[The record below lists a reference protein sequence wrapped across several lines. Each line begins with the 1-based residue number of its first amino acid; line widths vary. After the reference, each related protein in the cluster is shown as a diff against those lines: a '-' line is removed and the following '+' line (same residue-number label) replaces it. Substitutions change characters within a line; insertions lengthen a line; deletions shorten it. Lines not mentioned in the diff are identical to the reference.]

1 MKKVLIVDDEES
13 LRHMLSVL
21 LKAEGYEVNVAE
33 GAKKALEALD
43 GGDDPDFIL
52 SDIKMPGMNGL
63 EFLNALRERRIER
76 TVIMMSAYG
85 TMDMALEC
93 MKLGAYDYVS
103 KPFKT
108 DEIILTIK
116 KAEERERLK
125 KENSRLR
132 EERLGE
138 YDFKNIVTEDE
149 KMLEV
154 LSLVK
159 KVADYPASV
168 LVTGESGTGKELV
181 ARAIHYGG
189 ARALKPFV
197 AVNCGAIPAP
207 LIESELFGH
216 VKGAF
221 TDAHR
226 TRAGLFQEADG
237 GTIFLDE
244 VGDLPMELQVK
255 LLRAL
260 QEGEIRR
267 VGDTK
272 PVKIDTRVVAATI
285 KDLKEE
291 IKKNRFREDLYY
303 RLDVIEIKMP
313 PLRVRTGDIPA
324 LAAHFVEKFARK
336 FGKSVKGLSPGALVA
351 LKNYPW
357 PGNVRELE
365 NAIERAMILEDGQTI
380 GKESLPITAGEAAG
394 FKTLLPDDML
404 SIKKAHEVVEKEL
417 IKKALQK
424 TNNNRTR
431 AAVLL
436 DLSHRALLYKIK
448 NYKLE

>member
-21 LKAEGYEVNVAE
+21 LRAEGYEVRAAAD
-33 GAKKALEALD
+33 AKKALDALD
-43 GGDDPDFIL
+43 GGEDPDFIL

-63 EFLNALRERRIER
+63 EFLNALRERRIES

-85 TMDMALEC
+85 TMDIAVEC

-108 DEIILTIK
+108 DEIILTIR
-116 KAEERERLK
+116 KAEEREALR
-125 KENSRLR
+125 KENSRLK
-132 EERLGE
+132 EERRGE
-138 YDFKNIVTEDE
+138 YDFKHIVTGDE
-149 KMLEV
+149 EMLEI
-154 LSLVK
+154 LNLVK

-168 LVTGESGTGKELV
+168 LITGESGTGKELV

-189 ARALKPFV
+189 ARAQKPFV
-197 AVNCGAIPAP
+197 AINCGAIPAP

-226 TRAGLFQEADG
+226 TKTGLFQEADG
-237 GTIFLDE
+237 GTILLDE
-244 VGDLPMELQVK
+244 VGDLPLELQVK

-260 QEGEIRR
+260 QEGEVRR

-291 IKKNRFREDLYY
+291 IRNNRFREDLYY
-303 RLDVIEIKMP
+303 
-313 PLRVRTGDIPA
+313 
-324 LAAHFVEKFARK
+324 
-336 FGKSVKGLSPGALVA
+336 
-351 LKNYPW
+351 
-357 PGNVRELE
+357 
-365 NAIERAMILEDGQTI
+365 
-380 GKESLPITAGEAAG
+380 
-394 FKTLLPDDML
+394 
-404 SIKKAHEVVEKEL
+404 
-417 IKKALQK
+417 
-424 TNNNRTR
+424 
-431 AAVLL
+431 
-436 DLSHRALLYKIK
+436 
-448 NYKLE
+448 

>member
-1 MKKVLIVDDEES
+1 MKKVLIVDDEEA

-21 LKAEGYEVNVAE
+21 LKAEGYEVNAAD
-33 GAKKALEALD
+33 GAKKALEALE

-52 SDIKMPGMNGL
+52 SDVKMPGMNGL

-125 KENSRLR
+125 RENSRLR
-132 EERLGE
+132 EESLGE

-189 ARALKPFV
+189 ARAQKPFV

-226 TRAGLFQEADG
+226 TRTGLFQEADG

-267 VGDTK
+267 VGDAK

-303 RLDVIEIKMP
+303 RLNVIEIKMP
-313 PLRVRTGDIPA
+313 PLRARTGDIPV

-336 FGKSVKGLSPGALVA
+336 FGKSVKGISHGAAAA

-365 NAIERAMILEDGQTI
+365 NVIERAMILEDGQTI

-404 SIKKAHEVVEKEL
+404 SIKKAHEAVEKEL
-417 IKKALQK
+417 IKKALLK
-424 TNNNRTR
+424 TDNNRTK